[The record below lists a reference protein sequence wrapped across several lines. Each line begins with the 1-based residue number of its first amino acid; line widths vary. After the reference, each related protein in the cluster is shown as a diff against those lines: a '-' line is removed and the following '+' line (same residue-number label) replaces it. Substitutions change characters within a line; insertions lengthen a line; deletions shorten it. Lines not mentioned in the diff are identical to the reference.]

1 MFDEALFKNL
11 LNETSSLIKN
21 LEESKDIEM
30 EDRISCNVL
39 ALKVLANDIE
49 DEDLKSSVLKKIESI
64 YNTGIYMSDNINNEY
79 QIKGD
84 KETKIREKSKN
95 DKEMANIE
103 IRETDE
109 LRNRLET
116 DLLNYS
122 KLLNQKVKNFK
133 TKIDEDTEVLQNTEN
148 VFSKNLFGVE
158 DGVSRL
164 RKQVMGGFSP
174 LRMLFLSIFIFLL
187 MYFFIRFF

>member
-103 IRETDE
+103 IKETDE

>member
-148 VFSKNLFGVE
+148 IFSKNLFGVE